1 MSIMVATTNCN
12 SHAASKP
19 TCSHSFAAC
28 LFSVPVTSISRA
40 RSLALP
46 VKTNTFLPMPTP
58 GSSSNALLLE
68 KTLHDPRYVR
78 GVALLQQKRLDE
90 AIVVLEDMLRTLC
103 EVEKKSDSLEVAPVY
118 YEYGHALLS
127 LHETSAGIF
136 TGATPANVTSS
147 AEREDSGAAAAAA
160 TAVGRQESEDEPSGE
175 QDGANDDDLE
185 AAWEM
190 MELARVIYARY
201 PGDEAVEKQLVRVY
215 TRLGDLGLESDQFE
229 QAKADF
235 EKALELREKLLKRSE
250 AEDTTQLADL
260 YCQLAIACIYRDAKP
275 NKEMKETG
283 SKDELGYYVMA
294 GRIMA
299 ENIHRVAKKC
309 NDKLRLFIE
318 ARVPKYCAEDDGDSA
333 ADVEGKRKRKVPT
346 TATGELTLSLEFH
359 GDRPDAVGDAFLACV
374 DVQKEEKDTLKAD
387 EKTLLEYLEIYVEIK
402 EKVDGIKGSASEAG
416 AKEEEAKEGAE
427 EEAKEENKAVTTVGF
442 EASDAVAST
451 VNVMSVKK
459 RKTAAHAAT
468 ADEATES
475 PVLADSN

>member
-1 MSIMVATTNCN
+1 MSTT
-12 SHAASKP
+12 
-19 TCSHSFAAC
+19 
-28 LFSVPVTSISRA
+28 
-40 RSLALP
+40 
-46 VKTNTFLPMPTP
+46 

-103 EVEKKSDSLEVAPVY
+103 EVEKKGDSLEVAPVY

-147 AEREDSGAAAAAA
+147 AEGEHSGAAAI
-160 TAVGRQESEDEPSGE
+160 GRQESEDEPSGE
-175 QDGANDDDLE
+175 QDRANDDDLE

-275 NKEMKETG
+275 DKETKETG
-283 SKDELGYYVMA
+283 SKDELGYYVLA

-309 NDKLRLFIE
+309 NDKLRLFVE
-318 ARVPKYCAEDDGDSA
+318 ARVPKYCEEDDGDGA

-402 EKVDGIKGSASEAG
+402 EKVDGIKESTGKAG
-416 AKEEEAKEGAE
+416 AKEEEAKEEG
-427 EEAKEENKAVTTVGF
+427 AKEEDKAVTTVGF

-459 RKTAAHAAT
+459 RKTAAPAAT
-468 ADEATES
+468 VDEATES